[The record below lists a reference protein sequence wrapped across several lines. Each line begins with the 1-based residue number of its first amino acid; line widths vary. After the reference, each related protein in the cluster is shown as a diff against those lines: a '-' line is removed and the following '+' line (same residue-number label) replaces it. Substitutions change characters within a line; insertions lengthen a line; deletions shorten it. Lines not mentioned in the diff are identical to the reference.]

1 MIAFIDLDDFK
12 RINDQYGHEAG
23 DRFLVQ
29 VGNRL
34 THQQTQDEIIGRL
47 GGDEFLVASLSHSN
61 DGDASTEVN
70 AIKTRLNGRIA
81 GEYGLGNVTILY
93 PGASYGVVIVDP
105 HCTDED
111 SALRTA
117 DLAMYQDKKGKNK
130 TGFVA
135 LD

>member
-1 MIAFIDLDDFK
+1 MNNK
-12 RINDQYGHEAG
+12 RLLNHIPNKTAMRG
-23 DRFLVQ
+23 FSIL
-29 VGNRL
+29 
-34 THQQTQDEIIGRL
+34 
-47 GGDEFLVASLSHSN
+47 EFLVASLSHSN

-70 AIKTRLNGRIA
+70 AIKTRLNGRIT